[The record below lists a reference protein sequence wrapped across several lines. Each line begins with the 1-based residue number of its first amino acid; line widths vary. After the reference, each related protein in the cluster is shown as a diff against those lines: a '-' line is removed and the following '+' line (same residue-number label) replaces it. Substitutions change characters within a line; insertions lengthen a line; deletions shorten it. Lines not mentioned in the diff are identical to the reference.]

1 MQRVEYQVE
10 VENRKTLSQE
20 DARSVCWTV
29 YGDVGHITMEGA
41 DLEPR

>member
-1 MQRVEYQVE
+1 MQRVEYQGE
-10 VENRKTLSQE
+10 VGQRIALTQR

-29 YGDVGHITMEGA
+29 YGDVGQVSMEGA